1 MINIIICDDDI
12 DFCEIIE
19 YKIKNHMKALEFDY
33 KITKIH
39 NLNDLKSLINENSAD
54 IVFIDIMVKDINS
67 VNWTIENIKNKN
79 VQLIFMTGFPTE
91 AYNISETL
99 HCYYLIKSKLTEE
112 QLSKAIRRAIQNLA
126 QKNDN
131 LTVIKSG
138 SKNYTINFQ
147 DILFIETFA
156 NNITIHLKNNQNIT
170 IYATLKSFL
179 KKTPPCFLRCHK
191 CYAINMNHV
200 VSYEPHEISLF
211 TGDKIPV
218 PPKKYNSVIEA
229 YKKYLSLA

>member
-12 DFCEIIE
+12 NFSEIME
-19 YKIKNHMKALEFDY
+19 YKIKNHMETLEFEF

-39 NLNDLKSLINENSAD
+39 NLEELEAAAGDTSAN
-54 IVFIDIMVKDINS
+54 IAFVDIMVNGTNS
-67 VNWTIENIKNKN
+67 VNWSIENIKGNN
-79 VQLIFMTGFPTE
+79 IQLIFMTGFPTE
-91 AYNISETL
+91 AYNLSEAS

-112 QLSKAIRRAIQNLA
+112 QLSKAINRAIQNLA

-138 SKNYTINFQ
+138 SKNYTISFH
-147 DILFIETFA
+147 DILYIETFA
-156 NNITIHLKNNQNIT
+156 NNITIHLKNGQCIT

-179 KKTPPCFLRCHK
+179 EKAPPCFLRCHK

-200 VSYEPHEISLF
+200 ISYEPHEISLF
-211 TGDKIPV
+211 TGDKIPI